1 MRQYFKL
8 FMRRSMIRYRHLRYL
23 GFVCIV
29 AIGALSVGI
38 LPVHAQTLPDS
49 LQQAWQQTGLPQ
61 DALSF
66 YVQEVGKAEPEFAI
80 DADAPRNPASVMKV
94 VTTWAALSGLGPE
107 YQWRTAFM
115 AEGGG
120 VIEPRGTLSGPL
132 YIKASGD
139 PFFSETDL
147 WQMLREL
154 RLRGIKNISS
164 VVVDKSIFGDVA
176 IDPNAFDNA
185 GDRPYNA
192 APDAMMVGLGAV
204 RLLFHPDV
212 QGKKWVPVIDP
223 PLPGVRVEGG
233 PEWAA
238 GRCPGAPRVQTQVV
252 PKGDGV
258 TIQVSGKVAGSC
270 DAFSVW
276 RLALSQEA
284 YFASV
289 FKMLWRELGG
299 TLARDIRFGK
309 SPANAKPLVWH
320 VSDSLS
326 DLIRRINKQSNNVM
340 ARTLMLSIGAQL
352 QGQGATAQSS
362 AQATLRLLQSQGLDT
377 TGWHI
382 DNGSGLSRTGRLTA
396 RGLANLLDTAWHSP
410 LMPEFLSSLA
420 IAGVDGTLRRR
431 MKDGAAKGR
440 AHLKTGTLRDA
451 RALAGYVLS
460 ASGKRYVLVSLVN
473 GQNAVAA
480 RRFEDAAVDWLAQQ

>member
-8 FMRRSMIRYRHLRYL
+8 FISQSMQRGGNLHYFWFLCV
-23 GFVCIV
+23 GFIV
-29 AIGALSVGI
+29 AFSMGVGSVN
-38 LPVHAQTLPDS
+38 AQALPDT
-49 LQQAWQQTGLPQ
+49 LQQAWKQTGLPQ

-66 YVQEVGKAEPEFAI
+66 YVHEVGKSEPEIAI
-80 DADAPRNPASVMKV
+80 DAHTPRNPASVMKV
-94 VTTWAALSGLGPE
+94 VTTWAGLSGLGPE

-115 AEGGG
+115 AEQGGQ
-120 VIEPRGTLSGPL
+120 IEPRGTLSGPL

-154 RLRGIKNISS
+154 RLRGIKNLSS
-164 VVVDKSIFGDVA
+164 VVVDKSIFGEVA

-204 RLLFHPDV
+204 RLLFYPDAH
-212 QGKKWVPVIDP
+212 GKKWVSVIDP
-223 PLPGVRVEGG
+223 PLPGVRVIES

-238 GRCPGAPRVQTQVV
+238 GRCPGAPQVQTRLEPQ
-252 PKGDGV
+252 GDGV
-258 TIQVSGKVAGSC
+258 AIRVTGKVAGSC

-284 YFASV
+284 YFTAV

-299 TLARDIRFGK
+299 TLARDVRFGK
-309 SPANAKPLVWH
+309 MPASAKPLVWH

-340 ARTLMLSIGAQL
+340 ARTLLLSIGAQL

-362 AQATLRLLQSQGLDT
+362 AQATLRLLQGQGLDT
-377 TGWHI
+377 AGWHI

-396 RGLANLLDTAWHSP
+396 RGLAQLLDAAWHSP

-420 IAGVDGTLRRR
+420 ISGVDGTLRRR
-431 MKDGAAKGR
+431 MKNGAAKGR

-460 ASGKRYVLVSLVN
+460 ESGKRYILVSLVN
-473 GQNAVAA
+473 GQNAIAA
-480 RRFEDAAVDWLAQQ
+480 RSFEDAVVDWLAQQ